1 MLIIISAFLIV
12 FLLILLIIVAIKYYK
27 MKGTVNKS
35 IFHAEQPNEPEDKSQ
50 PPMTQLTR
58 IPLPDNFASTQQV
71 RTLLNYVNGVP
82 PPPGK
87 DDFKELGHGQFGV
100 VYQVRLP
107 EVGLVAAKL
116 LPESIRSIERHRDK
130 RKKSDDIEESQ
141 EMISK
146 KQEIQKKKAAEM
158 LIDEIKVMHKAG
170 KHVNIVSLIKVA
182 YPETKFKYLIT
193 GGLIRD
199 ADSFYLMEL
208 CSNGSLESMLK
219 RFLLPSD
226 NLSHDKLSL
235 YETLAKQKGPGMTIE
250 EAHNLC
256 ILNDDDLKLIAY
268 QVASGVDYLNRRQI
282 AHCDIAARN
291 VLVSSR
297 FIMKICDFG

>member
-1 MLIIISAFLIV
+1 
-12 FLLILLIIVAIKYYK
+12 
-27 MKGTVNKS
+27 
-35 IFHAEQPNEPEDKSQ
+35 
-50 PPMTQLTR
+50 
-58 IPLPDNFASTQQV
+58 
-71 RTLLNYVNGVP
+71 
-82 PPPGK
+82 
-87 DDFKELGHGQFGV
+87 
-100 VYQVRLP
+100 
-107 EVGLVAAKL
+107 
-116 LPESIRSIERHRDK
+116 
-130 RKKSDDIEESQ
+130 
-141 EMISK
+141 
-146 KQEIQKKKAAEM
+146 
-158 LIDEIKVMHKAG
+158 
-170 KHVNIVSLIKVA
+170 
-182 YPETKFKYLIT
+182 
-193 GGLIRD
+193 
-199 ADSFYLMEL
+199 MEL

-235 YETLAKQKGPGMTIE
+235 YETLAKQKGSGMTIE